1 MPEASNY
8 RAAILHKEISFRV
21 FANCSEMSRNVMGE
35 KRRWR
40 REHEHSS
47 FETLPE
53 LSFTAG
59 ISLGAFEPYDK

>member
-1 MPEASNY
+1 MWAPEASNY

-21 FANCSEMSRNVMGE
+21 FANCSEMLRNGTGE
-35 KRRWR
+35 KWRWR
-40 REHEHSS
+40 GEHSS